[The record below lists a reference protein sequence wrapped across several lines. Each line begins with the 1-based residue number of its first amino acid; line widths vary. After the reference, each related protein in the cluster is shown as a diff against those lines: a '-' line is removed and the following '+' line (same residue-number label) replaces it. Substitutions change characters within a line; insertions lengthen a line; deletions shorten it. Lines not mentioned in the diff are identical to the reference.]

1 MEVARRLFCTVV
13 ALLPVSANAQ
23 AAFISDDK
31 QKPESKPVQLF
42 TFNDKTFQLEI
53 TGDKNHLPKNVLD
66 ALKKYNEEVLPK
78 RKLAIGPRDDKEVE
92 PPLSPSDSVE
102 IISEDEEFIK
112 LGFVY
117 VLKASEVDTK
127 GGNIYRNMFLRRYK
141 EPKTNV
147 IKDGIYIKGLHK
159 SKVIPI
165 NVPVVVLDD
174 KTAYFVDHKK
184 AWGCPSLLEI

>member
-1 MEVARRLFCTVV
+1 MPIPRRVFLASTS
-13 ALLPVSANAQ
+13 ALLFFNPLNE
-23 AAFISDDK
+23 DP
-31 QKPESKPVQLF
+31 QKPIA
-42 TFNDKTFQLEI
+42 FNDKTFQLEI
-53 TGDKNHLPKNVLD
+53 TGDKNQIPKDVLD

-92 PPLSPSDSVE
+92 PPLSLSDSVE
-102 IISEDEEFIK
+102 IISKDEELIK

-117 VLKASEVDTK
+117 VLKASELDTK
-127 GGNIYRNMFLRRYK
+127 GGNIYRNIFLRRYK

-147 IKDGIYIKGLHK
+147 IKDGIYVKGLHK

-165 NVPVVVLDD
+165 NVPVVVLDE

-184 AWGCPSLLEI
+184 AWKCPSLFEI